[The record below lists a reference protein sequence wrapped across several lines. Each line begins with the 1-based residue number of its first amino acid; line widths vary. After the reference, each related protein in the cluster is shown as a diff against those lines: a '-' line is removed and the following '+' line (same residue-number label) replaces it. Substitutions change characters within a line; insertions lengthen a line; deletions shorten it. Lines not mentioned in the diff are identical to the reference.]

1 MPRVEKTNKDEARSG
16 FVWLRLYKVQDIHVH
31 IYVCVYNICIYIYIL
46 YNIYNII
53 YIYTHT

>member
-31 IYVCVYNICIYIYIL
+31 IYIYIYVCVYNIYII
-46 YNIYNII
+46 
-53 YIYTHT
+53 

>member
-31 IYVCVYNICIYIYIL
+31 IYIYMYVYIIYIYI
-46 YNIYNII
+46 I
-53 YIYTHT
+53 